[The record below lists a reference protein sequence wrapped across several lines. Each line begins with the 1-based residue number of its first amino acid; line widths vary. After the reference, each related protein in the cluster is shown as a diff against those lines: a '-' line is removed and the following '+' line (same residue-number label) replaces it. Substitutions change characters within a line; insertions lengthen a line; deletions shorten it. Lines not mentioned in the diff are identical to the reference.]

1 MSLIAFRSFK
11 TDYSLIQI
19 VFSIKDRFINRFVS
33 NIVLHFQFEIVLGL
47 FKNFIREIIG
57 E

>member
-1 MSLIAFRSFK
+1 MSLTAFRSFK

-19 VFSIKDRFINRFVS
+19 VFSVKDRFINRFIS
-33 NIVLHFQFEIVLGL
+33 NIVLHFQFELVLGL
-47 FKNFIREIIG
+47 CKNFIREIIG